1 MQLKGLK
8 IAFLGD
14 SIAEGTGA
22 STPDKCFVS
31 LFAAAH
37 PEATVNNYSIG
48 GTKIAAQQ
56 VIRQDWDKNPFFT
69 RVEKI
74 DTDTDLIF
82 VMGGTN
88 DFGHGDVPMGKQGFV
103 INNYSFYGA
112 YIALIVSLKARCP
125 DALIVIATPI
135 HRHGEDFIATRPDGK
150 WTLKDYVA
158 TIKDVA
164 KYCALPVLDL
174 WATSGIQPNFHADY
188 VKYTVDG
195 LHPNDLGH
203 QRIFETLDKF
213 IQNY

>member
-1 MQLKGLK
+1 MDLKGLK
-8 IAFLGD
+8 VAFLGD

-22 STPDKCFVS
+22 SVPERSFVS

-37 PEATVNNYSIG
+37 PEATVNNFSIG

-56 VIRQDWDKNPFFT
+56 VVRQDWDKNPFFL
-69 RVEKI
+69 RVEKL

-88 DFGHGDVPMGKQGFV
+88 DFGHGDVPIGRRGET

-125 DALIVIATPI
+125 DAQIVVSTPL
-135 HRHGEDFIATRPDGK
+135 HRHGEDFIANRPDGK
-150 WTLKDYVA
+150 WTLKDYVSA
-158 TIKDVA
+158 IKDVA
-164 KYCALPVLDL
+164 EYCSLPVFDL

-195 LHPNDLGH
+195 CHPNDVGH
-203 QRIFETLDKF
+203 KKIFEVLDKY
-213 IQNY
+213 IKTL